1 MRTLIIIFLGL
12 IFFSCTNHVQK
23 EDKVVNTSTQEVE
36 QLMSNEDIYVIP
48 YTLHKKYPNRYN
60 NQAVKESV
68 IKEMEAY
75 LNKYKGQELPMVSQS
90 SLFLDKVEKDGESGY
105 RALFNYGWISSE
117 DFESKIQVWV
127 LGLTHEEASKLNVA
141 ESYYIKGK
149 MCEISYSGP
158 ELYGDVFDFGIILY
172 EDATI
177 SKDK

>member
-1 MRTLIIIFLGL
+1 MKTLFSLLVCFLL
-12 IFFSCTNHVQK
+12 LSCTNHTQNENAQK
-23 EDKVVNTSTQEVE
+23 NSNPQEE
-36 QLMSNEDIYVIP
+36 QLLSNEDIYIIP
-48 YTLHKKYPNRYN
+48 YNLMKKYPNRHN

-90 SLFLDKVEKDGESGY
+90 SLFLDKVEKDGDSGY